1 MCHRNLKFCFF
12 LSRDRKT
19 SPKREELSDISDSL
33 NRDSGVSF
41 SSDLEASTSS
51 LSSKRK
57 SPEALKSTKSAKR
70 QKSFSI
76 NEERTETEIDC
87 SILDFSSRKSTEGK
101 FRDLYRSEPTADKLL
116 ISGIEK
122 AELYPGTHIGRDDEK
137 DGRKAEEKTACS
149 NLPEGELTDVN
160 GSEERMLCIEYQ
172 EPQEYIKTYSD
183 TSDRNDRYSTEGL
196 EYPLS
201 TSSDTPDNEE
211 KKKEAKTK
219 KVKKA
224 PSVRKRSSQSSQD
237 SEDSS
242 GKGGPENTKA
252 KAASVP
258 RKYLCLS
265 EEKLLAFKR
274 KQVLK
279 KINKL
284 PISERY
290 ILHGRNLLPWKQEVI
305 QTTKNKYYAHVL
317 VRNYL
322 TALSHKWG
330 TGTLFVLF

>member
-1 MCHRNLKFCFF
+1 M
-12 LSRDRKT
+12 
-19 SPKREELSDISDSL
+19 
-33 NRDSGVSF
+33 
-41 SSDLEASTSS
+41 EASTP
-51 LSSKRK
+51 LPSKRK
-57 SPEALKSTKSAKR
+57 SPEALRSSNPAKR

-76 NEERTETEIDC
+76 NDGPTKTAIDC
-87 SILDFSSRKSTEGK
+87 TILDFSSRKSTEGK

-122 AELYPGTHIGRDDEK
+122 AELHPRTLIGPDDEK
-137 DGRKAEEKTACS
+137 DERKAEEKSACS
-149 NLPEGELTDVN
+149 NVPEVELRDMN
-160 GSEERMLCIEYQ
+160 GSDERMLCIEYQ
-172 EPQEYIKTYSD
+172 EPQGDIKTSSY
-183 TSDRNDRYSTEGL
+183 TSDCDDRYSTEGR

-201 TSSDTPDNEE
+201 TSSDTPDNDE
-211 KKKEAKTK
+211 KKMETK
-219 KVKKA
+219 MEEVKRM
-224 PSVRKRSSQSSQD
+224 PVVRKNSSQSSQE
-237 SEDSS
+237 SED
-242 GKGGPENTKA
+242 T

-305 QTTKNKYYAHVL
+305 QTTKNKYNVL
-317 VRNYL
+317 MLQLENFSL
-322 TALSHKWG
+322 PFPTNGALKLCCQAQALNFLG
-330 TGTLFVLF
+330 FLVLKHN

>member
-1 MCHRNLKFCFF
+1 MCFF

-19 SPKREELSDISDSL
+19 SQKREELSDISDSL
-33 NRDSGVSF
+33 NRDSGISF

-51 LSSKRK
+51 LPSKRK
-57 SPEALKSTKSAKR
+57 SPEALKSSKSAKR

-76 NEERTETEIDC
+76 NEERTETAIDC

-172 EPQEYIKTYSD
+172 EPQEYIKTYFD

-201 TSSDTPDNEE
+201 TSSDTMDNEE
-211 KKKEAKTK
+211 KKMETKTK
-219 KVKKA
+219 KVKRA
-224 PSVRKRSSQSSQD
+224 PSVRKSNSQSSQD

-242 GKGGPENTKA
+242 GKGDTKT
-252 KAASVP
+252 ASVP

-317 VRNYL
+317 L
-322 TALSHKWG
+322 SALSNKWG